1 MEKKFS
7 DNLKNTEEHNLVYS
21 EIQPDVYGKYL
32 PEIISRRGEYTVWIL
47 LLAVLGGWIILII
60 SGKPVP
66 FAVYMLGGFF
76 LLAGLSISLGN
87 WMDRRTFI
95 EIKPERIIFE
105 NGLRSCDIIWSD
117 IVAVEVHSSRWGEKV
132 HVRARSSHF
141 AFRKLGEVKISGEI
155 KGRMGFKD
163 GDKILDAIIEHS
175 RLKLDKTTE
184 IGDYYKV

>member
-1 MEKKFS
+1 MQKKLP
-7 DNLKNTEEHNLVYS
+7 DNLKINEEHNPAYS
-21 EIQPDVYGKYL
+21 EIQTEVYGKYL
-32 PEIISRRGEYTVWIL
+32 PEIISRRGEYTVWLL
-47 LLAVLGGWIILII
+47 LLAVLGGWLILII
-60 SGKPVP
+60 SGEAVP

-87 WMDRRTFI
+87 RMDRRSFI
-95 EIKPERIIFE
+95 EIKPDRIIFE

-117 IVAVEVHSSRWGEKV
+117 IVAAEVHPSRWGEKV

-141 AFRKLGEVKISGEI
+141 AFRKLGEVKIGGEI

-175 RLKLDKTTE
+175 RLKLEKTTE
-184 IGDYYKV
+184 MGDYYKV